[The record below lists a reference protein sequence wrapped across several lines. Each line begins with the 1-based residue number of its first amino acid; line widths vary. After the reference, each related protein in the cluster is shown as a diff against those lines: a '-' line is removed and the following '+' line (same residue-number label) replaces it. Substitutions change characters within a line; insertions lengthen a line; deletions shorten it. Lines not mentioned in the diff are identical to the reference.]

1 MLCVT
6 ANSISIHLEYFTME
20 KESFERRKTK
30 IVMFCGKGGVGK
42 TTCASATAIHYASR
56 GNRTLLISTDPSP
69 SLTDILEINV
79 MGDITEVPGVQNLK
93 AVELDYDRVLDMW
106 RKKFGDEIYE
116 VISSFLPVEEE
127 ILDYIAGAPGID
139 EEFALSYVF
148 DLYTGGEYD
157 IIVWDT
163 APAGGTLSLLYL
175 QETFYTH
182 MRDAA
187 RLYIRLKETLESL
200 TGRIKRDP
208 LKIIGEWE
216 KLAEDVLHMVRAENT
231 LAYLVTIPEGL
242 GVNQTKRIKQ
252 DLEKFQVNIG
262 GIIINNYIPVE
273 YAIESELLKKRIQ
286 VQAQYIDE
294 LEKMYSESLPVIKL
308 PLQGFEVKG
317 LEALR
322 RIEDLLYPEAKAQ
335 GTSKGTLRLP

>member
-1 MLCVT
+1 MKISRSLCVT
-6 ANSISIHLEYFTME
+6 ANAISVQHGYFTM
-20 KESFERRKTK
+20 KIESLDRRKPK

-56 GNRTLLISTDPSP
+56 GKRTLLISTDPSP

-79 MGDITEVPGVQNLK
+79 MGDITKVPGVENLK
-93 AVELDYDRVLDMW
+93 AVELDYDRVLEMW
-106 RKKFGDEIYE
+106 KIKFGDEIFE

-127 ILDYIAGAPGID
+127 IIDYIAGAPGID

-148 DLYTGGEYD
+148 DIYMSGEYD
-157 IIVWDT
+157 VIVWDT

-175 QETFYTH
+175 QETFYNH

-187 RLYIRLKETLESL
+187 KLYIRLKDTLEAL
-200 TGRIKRDP
+200 TGREKRDP

-216 KLAEDVLHMVRAENT
+216 KLAEDVLLMVRAENT
-231 LAYLVTIPEGL
+231 VAYLVTIPEGL
-242 GVNQTKRIKQ
+242 GVSQTERIKK

-273 YAIESELLKKRIQ
+273 LAIGSSLLKNRVN

-294 LEKMYSESLPVIKL
+294 LEKLYSESLSVTKL

-322 RIEDLLYPEAKAQ
+322 RIEEQMYP
-335 GTSKGTLRLP
+335 

>member
-1 MLCVT
+1 MNAIT
-6 ANSISIHLEYFTME
+6 IHHGYFPM
-20 KESFERRKTK
+20 KNESLDRRKPK

-56 GNRTLLISTDPSP
+56 GKRTLLISTDPSP

-79 MGDITEVPGVQNLK
+79 MGDITKVPGVENLK
-93 AVELDYDRVLDMW
+93 AVELDYDKVLEMW
-106 RKKFGDEIYE
+106 KIKFGDEIFE

-127 ILDYIAGAPGID
+127 IIDYIAGAPGID

-148 DLYTGGEYD
+148 DIYMSGEYD
-157 IIVWDT
+157 VIVWDT

-175 QETFYTH
+175 QETFYNH

-187 RLYIRLKETLESL
+187 KLYIRLKDTLEAL
-200 TGRIKRDP
+200 TGREKRDP

-216 KLAEDVLHMVRAENT
+216 KLAEDVLLMVRAENT
-231 LAYLVTIPEGL
+231 VVYLVTIPEGL
-242 GVNQTKRIKQ
+242 GVSQTERIKK

-273 YAIESELLKKRIQ
+273 LAIGSSLLKNRVN

-294 LEKMYSESLPVIKL
+294 LEKMYSESLPVTKL

-322 RIEDLLYPEAKAQ
+322 RIEEQMYP
-335 GTSKGTLRLP
+335 

>member
-1 MLCVT
+1 MK
-6 ANSISIHLEYFTME
+6 I
-20 KESFERRKTK
+20 ESLDRRKPK
-30 IVMFCGKGGVGK
+30 IVMYCGKGGVGK

-56 GNRTLLISTDPSP
+56 GKRTLLISTDPSP

-79 MGDITEVPGVQNLK
+79 MGDITKVPGVENLK
-93 AVELDYDRVLDMW
+93 AVELDYDRVLEMW
-106 RKKFGDEIYE
+106 KIKFGDEIFE

-127 ILDYIAGAPGID
+127 IIDYIAGAPGID

-148 DLYTGGEYD
+148 DIYMSGEYD
-157 IIVWDT
+157 VIVWDT

-175 QETFYTH
+175 QETFYNH

-187 RLYIRLKETLESL
+187 KLYIRLKDTLEAL
-200 TGRIKRDP
+200 TGREKRDP

-216 KLAEDVLHMVRAENT
+216 KLAEDVLLMVRAENT
-231 LAYLVTIPEGL
+231 VAYLVTIPEGL
-242 GVNQTKRIKQ
+242 GVSQTERIKK

-273 YAIESELLKKRIQ
+273 LAIGSSLLKNRVNI
-286 VQAQYIDE
+286 QAQYIDE
-294 LEKMYSESLPVIKL
+294 LEKMYSASLPVTKL

-317 LEALR
+317 LEALM
-322 RIEDLLYPEAKAQ
+322 RIEEQMYP
-335 GTSKGTLRLP
+335 

>member
-1 MLCVT
+1 MKKSHSLCFT
-6 ANSISIHLEYFTME
+6 ANSISIHREYFTMK
-20 KESFERRKTK
+20 KESLENRKPK

-56 GNRTLLISTDPSP
+56 GKRTLLISTDPSP

-93 AVELDYDRVLDMW
+93 AVELDYDKVLEMW
-106 RKKFGDEIYE
+106 KIKFGDEIFR

-127 ILDYIAGAPGID
+127 IIDYIAGAPGID

-148 DLYTGGEYD
+148 DLYMSGEYD
-157 IIVWDT
+157 VIVWDT

-175 QETFYTH
+175 QETFYNH

-187 RLYIRLKETLESL
+187 KLYIRLKETLEAL
-200 TGRIKRDP
+200 TGREKRDP

-216 KLAEDVLHMVRAENT
+216 KLAEDVLLMVRAENT
-231 LAYLVTIPEGL
+231 VAYLVTIPEGL
-242 GVNQTKRIKQ
+242 GVNQTERIKQ

-273 YAIESELLKKRIQ
+273 FAIGSDLLRNRVH

-294 LEKMYSESLPVIKL
+294 LEKLYSESLPVVKL

-322 RIEDLLYPEAKAQ
+322 RIEEQMYP
-335 GTSKGTLRLP
+335 

>member
-1 MLCVT
+1 MK
-6 ANSISIHLEYFTME
+6 NESLEN
-20 KESFERRKTK
+20 RKPK

-56 GNRTLLISTDPSP
+56 GKRTLLISTDPSP

-93 AVELDYDRVLDMW
+93 AVELDYDKVLEMW
-106 RKKFGDEIYE
+106 KIKFGDEIFR

-127 ILDYIAGAPGID
+127 IIEYIAGAPGID

-148 DLYTGGEYD
+148 DLYMSGEYD
-157 IIVWDT
+157 VIVWDT

-175 QETFYTH
+175 QETFYNH

-187 RLYIRLKETLESL
+187 KLYIRLKETLEVL
-200 TGRIKRDP
+200 TGREKRDP

-216 KLAEDVLHMVRAENT
+216 KLAEDVLLMVRAENT
-231 LAYLVTIPEGL
+231 VAYLVTIPEGL
-242 GVNQTKRIKQ
+242 GVNQTERIKQ

-273 YAIESELLKKRIQ
+273 FAIGSDLLRNRVH

-294 LEKMYSESLPVIKL
+294 LEKLYSESLPVVKL

-322 RIEDLLYPEAKAQ
+322 RIEEQMYP
-335 GTSKGTLRLP
+335 